1 MGKLTSRHSRKG
13 RSCLP
18 RRCKR
23 NGDSKQCKK
32 KRKTTTTPLFSE
44 QVFLDVMTTD
54 DFVALPAQDTANK
67 SVYSYSVVNKGSEPV
82 VAQVEI
88 GPNGE
93 DYLVDVEEI
102 VPDGGMAV
110 VVPVK
115 FQRYTRLLVKSLIE
129 GRPTEVKVYF
139 QSQRVT

>member
-1 MGKLTSRHSRKG
+1 
-13 RSCLP
+13 
-18 RRCKR
+18 
-23 NGDSKQCKK
+23 
-32 KRKTTTTPLFSE
+32 
-44 QVFLDVMTTD
+44 MTTD